1 MPETV
6 LEVDGVRYGGW
17 TKIAIQR
24 GLEQIAGQFELAV
37 TERWPGAGV
46 SRPIRP
52 GQSCRV
58 LVEGNPV
65 ITGYV
70 DDVRPSFSA
79 AERAIEVTGR
89 DRTGDL
95 VDCAAVWKSGSW
107 SNATLARIAADL
119 CRPFGID
126 VVDQVGV
133 GKRFTTFALQEG
145 ETAFEALERAAR
157 MRGVLLVADGAGR
170 LAIARAAA
178 KRAGTALVQG
188 KNLLTGRGH
197 FSWRE
202 RFSKYTVKGQA
213 QGTDTAFGA
222 AAASQKGEAS
232 DAGVTRYRPLVV
244 LAEDQGEGASFA
256 ERASWERNVRRGRS
270 SRATVTVQGWQHAG
284 GIWAPNLL
292 VPVESSLLGIDA
304 ELLTASVTLTLDE
317 RGTTAELELCAAEAF
332 DVIAPPKKKKG
343 AGEVW
348 Q

>member
-17 TKIAIQR
+17 KRISIQR
-24 GLEQIAGQFELAV
+24 GLEQIAGQFELGV
-37 TERWPGAGV
+37 TERWPGTGV
-46 SRPIRP
+46 SRPISP

-58 LVEGNPV
+58 LVDGNPV

-79 AERAIEVTGR
+79 DDRTIEVVGR

-95 VDCAAVWKSGSW
+95 VDCSAVYKSGSW
-107 SNATLARIAADL
+107 SNSTLARIAADL
-119 CRPFGID
+119 CKPFGIEVID
-126 VVDQVGV
+126 KVGV
-133 GKRFTTFALQEG
+133 AKRFTTFALQEG
-145 ETAFEALERAAR
+145 ETAFEAIERAAR

-170 LAIARAAA
+170 LTIARAGSS
-178 KRAGTALVQG
+178 RAGTVLVQG
-188 KNLLTGRGH
+188 KNILSARGL
-197 FSWRE
+197 FSQRE
-202 RFSKYTVKGQA
+202 RFSTYTVKGQA
-213 QGTDTAFGA
+213 QGTDNAFGA
-222 AAASQKGEAS
+222 AAASQKGSAT
-232 DAGVTRYRPLVV
+232 DAGVTRHRPLVV
-244 LAEDQGEGASFA
+244 LAEDQGEGASFG
-256 ERASWERNVRRGRS
+256 ERAAWERNVRRGRS

-292 VPVESSLLGIDA
+292 VPVQSALLDIDA

-332 DVIAPPKKKKG
+332 DVIAPKAKKKG
-343 AGEVW
+343 LGAVW